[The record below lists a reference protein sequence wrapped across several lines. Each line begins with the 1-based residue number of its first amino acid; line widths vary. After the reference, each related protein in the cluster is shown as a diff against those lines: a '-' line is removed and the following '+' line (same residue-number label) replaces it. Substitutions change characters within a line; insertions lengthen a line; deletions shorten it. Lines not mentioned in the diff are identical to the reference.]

1 MELSI
6 GLTATAER
14 VCMAEEEF
22 REMPLPVWFPNNDRR
37 MGVLVGGCLCVWF
50 KTDDGHGSELWG
62 VTEYGVPESWVKLFG
77 SRVDD
82 LPDVFA
88 SLNYGW
94 VLCFVTE
101 GGALVIKLF
110 DRVMSWSG

>member
-1 MELSI
+1 M
-6 GLTATAER
+6 
-14 VCMAEEEF
+14 
-22 REMPLPVWFPNNDRR
+22 
-37 MGVLVGGCLCVWF
+37 WF

-94 VLCFVTE
+94 GGWDLCFVTE
-101 GGALVIKLF
+101 GGAVVIKLF
-110 DRVMSWSG
+110 DSNELVRIGCRKEEKPVCSGRYLLEDLPGCRHFYNRTSYVETLVSVPE